1 MLGHMSRRLQ
11 IFLGIGLSLTFDGI
25 LWWVFYRQARI
36 KDANPSVRWW
46 LLTISLAVAALVPLF
61 EMARR
66 GRLLERVLAG
76 LLSCIPVGWLVLCAY
91 VAFH

>member
-1 MLGHMSRRLQ
+1 MSRRLQ
-11 IFLGIGLSLTFDGI
+11 MSLGVGLSLSFDGI

-36 KDANPSVRWW
+36 KDGDPSVLWW
-46 LLTISLAVAALVPLF
+46 LLTISLAIVALVPLF

-76 LLSCIPVGWLVLCAY
+76 ILSCIPFGWLVLCFCA
-91 VAFH
+91 AFN